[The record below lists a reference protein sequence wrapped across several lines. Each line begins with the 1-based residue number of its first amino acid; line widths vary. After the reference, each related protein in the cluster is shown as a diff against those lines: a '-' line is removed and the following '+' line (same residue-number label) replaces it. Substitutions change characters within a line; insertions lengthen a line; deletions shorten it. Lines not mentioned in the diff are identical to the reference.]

1 MSDDAHS
8 TPVQGEAPKSPSLA
22 TLTPRVDALREKLA
36 KDRMAS
42 SGRKERKKSLEGTG
56 DARSTIE
63 GMLTARRTAR
73 KASLEAGIDPST
85 MAGGP
90 PDWFIS
96 FKQGMEARVSDLEN
110 QLEEKTEEVQQ
121 LRERVEAIE
130 ERSGVAPAASAG
142 RVETIFA
149 EAPLGEPKAR
159 VVPKLSLGNP
169 AEPTSVVTD
178 LKLPTPTTP
187 IGANSSEE
195 PKSKITSPKLR
206 PATAGTKLSPKGAEA
221 KTTTKKTAAD
231 KKKEKK
237 EGGWK

>member
-1 MSDDAHS
+1 MDDNAHS
-8 TPVQGEAPKSPSLA
+8 TPVQAECPSSPNLA

-36 KDRMAS
+36 KDRVAS
-42 SGRKERKKSLEGTG
+42 SARKERKKSLEGTG

-73 KASLEAGIDPST
+73 KASLEAGIDPNAA
-85 MAGGP
+85 AGGP

-130 ERSGVAPAASAG
+130 AGSGGARAPVAAK
-142 RVETIFA
+142 VE
-149 EAPLGEPKAR
+149 EATPGEPKAR

-169 AEPTSVVTD
+169 AAP
-178 LKLPTPTTP
+178 PPPTTP
-187 IGANSSEE
+187 IEASSES
-195 PKSKITSPKLR
+195 KSKIGSPKTR
-206 PATAGTKLSPKGAEA
+206 PASAAGTKLSPKGPQDKSTA
-221 KTTTKKTAAD
+221 KKKMSD
-231 KKKEKK
+231 KKLEKK